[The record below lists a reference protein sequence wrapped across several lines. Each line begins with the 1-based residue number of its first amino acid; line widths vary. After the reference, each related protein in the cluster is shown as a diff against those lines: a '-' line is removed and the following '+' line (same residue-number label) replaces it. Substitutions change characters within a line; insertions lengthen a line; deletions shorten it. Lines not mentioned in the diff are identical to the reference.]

1 MTEQKPLL
9 ERERVLLEAMM
20 LWITGKISYE
30 ELKRIRDE
38 NKITRKGFR
47 HLMSR
52 LPAHLFEDDE

>member
-1 MTEQKPLL
+1 
-9 ERERVLLEAMM
+9 MM